1 MWELAAV
8 GASLCMWG
16 NVTAGRVAP
25 VPRAR
30 TADRP
35 VGVIHRI
42 ARQAEAVHGRAGVA
56 PIALVFVANGFGG
69 PSFLARLPER
79 QRDLGLSE
87 GRLGLVVAGMGLGAL
102 LASALAGRLVE
113 RSGSRA
119 VVAGSAV
126 ALGLCQWT
134 VGVAPGALSLFATL
148 MVVGAADATMDIS
161 MNANGALYE
170 RRSGRSVMHRLHAA
184 WSLGALAAAGVASL
198 AAGLDVPLSL
208 HLVVIG
214 AAIVGVGL
222 MARRRLEPGN
232 VVVTPVAGVG
242 ADAGDAAEGVAGSAS
257 GIPAG
262 RSRYG
267 RWVHGVG
274 LLAALSIGGAMLEG
288 PPADWGAVRIE
299 QFGVASWVPALGFAA
314 FMAGMLAARAIGD
327 HLTDRHGDAAV
338 LRVGTAL
345 AALGFLLGAVVAH
358 PVTFMVGLAMAGFGA
373 SALFPLAFS
382 AASRTPGVAP
392 GVGAAV
398 VSLTARIGF
407 LVEPVLVGAL
417 AELVDLR
424 WSFLL
429 VVAVAVVLS
438 IAAPRIVPPN
448 GGRSVFADA
457 QVRASAKTE

>member
-1 MWELAAV
+1 
-8 GASLCMWG
+8 
-16 NVTAGRVAP
+16 
-25 VPRAR
+25 
-30 TADRP
+30 
-35 VGVIHRI
+35 
-42 ARQAEAVHGRAGVA
+42 VHGRAGVA

-119 VVAGSAV
+119 VAAGSAV

-134 VGVAPGALSLFATL
+134 VGVAPGALSLFVAL

-184 WSLGALAAAGVASL
+184 WSLGALGAAGVASV

-208 HLVVIG
+208 HLAVIG
-214 AAIVGVGL
+214 AAIVGVGI
-222 MARRRLEPGN
+222 MARGRLEPGN
-232 VVVTPVAGVG
+232 VVVTPVAGIG
-242 ADAGDAAEGVAGSAS
+242 ADAGADAAPAS
-257 GIPAG
+257 GGPPAG
-262 RSRYG
+262 RRGYG
-267 RWVHGVG
+267 RWIHGVG

-338 LRVGTAL
+338 LRFGTAL
-345 AALGFLLGAVVAH
+345 TAVGFVFGAVVAH
-358 PVTFMVGLAMAGFGA
+358 PVTFMVGLGVAGFGA

-417 AELVDLR
+417 AELIELR

-429 VVAVAVVLS
+429 VAGVALVLS
-438 IAAPRIVPPN
+438 IAAPRIVPPPDDASLFDLTE
-448 GGRSVFADA
+448 GSVRS
-457 QVRASAKTE
+457 RTE

>member
-1 MWELAAV
+1 
-8 GASLCMWG
+8 
-16 NVTAGRVAP
+16 
-25 VPRAR
+25 VP
-30 TADRP
+30 
-35 VGVIHRI
+35 
-42 ARQAEAVHGRAGVA
+42 GRAGVA

-79 QRDLGLSE
+79 QRELGLSE

-102 LASALAGRLVE
+102 LASAIAGRLVE

-119 VVAGSAV
+119 VAAGAAV

-134 VGVAPGALSLFATL
+134 VGAAPGAVALFVAL
-148 MVVGAADATMDIS
+148 MAVGAADATMDIA

-170 RRSGRSVMHRLHAA
+170 RRSERSVMHRLHAG
-184 WSLGALAAAGVASL
+184 WSLGALAAAGVASV
-198 AAGLDVPLSL
+198 AAGLGVPLTV
-208 HLVVIG
+208 HLAVIG

-222 MARRRLEPGN
+222 LARRSLEPGK
-232 VVVTPVAGVG
+232 VVVLPAS
-242 ADAGDAAEGVAGSAS
+242 AGSS
-257 GIPAG
+257 GSSDSPVSAG
-262 RSRYG
+262 SSGGRWSG

-274 LLAALSIGGAMLEG
+274 LLAALSLGGAMLEG

-299 QFGVASWVPALGFAA
+299 QFGVASWVPSLGFAA

-338 LRVGTAL
+338 LRFGTAL
-345 AALGFLLGAVVAH
+345 AAVGFAFGVVVAH

-392 GVGAAV
+392 GMGAAV

-407 LVEPVLVGAL
+407 LAEPVLVGAL
-417 AELVDLR
+417 AELIDLR
-424 WSFLL
+424 WAFLL
-429 VVAVAVVLS
+429 MAGVAVALAA
-438 IAAPRIVPPN
+438 AAPRIVPS
-448 GGRSVFADA
+448 GDASVFADEHM
-457 QVRASAKTE
+457 RSSAKTK

>member
-1 MWELAAV
+1 MI
-8 GASLCMWG
+8 
-16 NVTAGRVAP
+16 R
-25 VPRAR
+25 
-30 TADRP
+30 
-35 VGVIHRI
+35 RI

-119 VVAGSAV
+119 IAAGAAV

-148 MVVGAADATMDIS
+148 MVVGAADATMDIA

-184 WSLGALAAAGVASL
+184 WSLGALAAAGVASV
-198 AAGLDVPLSL
+198 AAGFDVPLSL
-208 HLVVIG
+208 HLAVIG

-242 ADAGDAAEGVAGSAS
+242 AAAGSA
-257 GIPAG
+257 GDGAVPG
-262 RSRYG
+262 DGPRYG

-345 AALGFLLGAVVAH
+345 AAVGFLFGAVVAH
-358 PVTFMVGLAMAGFGA
+358 PVTFMLGLAMAGFGA

-398 VSLTARIGF
+398 VSLTARVGF

-429 VVAVAVVLS
+429 VAGVAVVLS
-438 IAAPRIVPPN
+438 VAAPRIVPPN
-448 GGRSVFADA
+448 DGRSVLADEHM
-457 QVRASAKTE
+457 RSSAKTD